1 MPWRITKQLTCPACG
16 VVIAEATY
24 QRFPG
29 NLVLTDADGA
39 LLRPE
44 AAGLQER
51 RAQTAIA
58 RAGSPAEE
66 QRARD
71 RLEFLRR
78 HFGELV
84 HDLRCRNGHSFLR
97 TMPQLVRAV
106 RDSTAQWVDVG

>member
-1 MPWRITKQLTCPACG
+1 MPRRITKQLTCPACG

-29 NLVLTDADGA
+29 NLTLTDPDGA
-39 LLRPE
+39 YLAPE
-44 AAGLQER
+44 TAGTQER

-58 RAGSPAEE
+58 QAGSPAEE
-66 QRARD
+66 ERARD
-71 RLEFLRR
+71 RLEFAQRNV
-78 HFGELV
+78 GELIYE
-84 HDLRCRNGHSFLR
+84 LRCRNGHSFLR